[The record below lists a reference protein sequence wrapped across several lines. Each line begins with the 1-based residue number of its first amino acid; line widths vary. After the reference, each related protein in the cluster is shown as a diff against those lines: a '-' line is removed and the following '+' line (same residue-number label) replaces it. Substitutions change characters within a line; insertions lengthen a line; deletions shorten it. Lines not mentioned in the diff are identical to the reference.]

1 MKRKSWLAAGGLAG
15 FGAARLAGADRCSRV
30 EAATVPLLA
39 FTPQVAAAALLG
51 SLLLRRRGP
60 AAAAALTGIALAA
73 VTVPRATRRP
83 QPRADGPVLRVI
95 TANLLKG
102 RASEQAI
109 VGLVRRQG
117 ADVLFLQELT
127 EPTVSRLKQ
136 AGLTD
141 LLPHEMTDL
150 GSASARGRGIYARFP
165 LTEGMDLFH
174 PSVSLPEYLGS
185 PGEAEKGS
193 PDLGP
198 ADAAQFTAR
207 LELPGGQRADLVCVH
222 ASPAKPPWKP
232 ANAARWRKE
241 LAALPTPASSAAD
254 PPRVLAGD
262 FNASVDHAHFR
273 RVLRL
278 GHVDAAAQLG
288 HGLIPTWGPEPRG
301 RPAFLTIDHVLVD
314 PGCAVRAVSVHPLP
328 GSDHRAVYAEFRLP
342 SAR

>member
-1 MKRKSWLAAGGLAG
+1 MKRMSWLAACGLAG
-15 FGAARLAGADRCSRV
+15 FGVARLAAVDRCRRF

-39 FTPQVAAAALLG
+39 LTPHVTAAALLG

-60 AAAAALTGIALAA
+60 AAAAALTGIGLAA
-73 VTVPRATRRP
+73 VTAPRAIRRP

-95 TANLLKG
+95 TANVLKG

-109 VGLVRRQG
+109 VRLVRRKG

-127 EPTVSRLKQ
+127 ESQVSRLKQ

-165 LTEGMDLFH
+165 LTEG
-174 PSVSLPEYLGS
+174 EG
-185 PGEAEKGS
+185 
-193 PDLGP
+193 PDLEP
-198 ADAAQFTAR
+198 TDAAQLTAG
-207 LELPGGQRADLVCVH
+207 LELPGGQRADLFCVH
-222 ASPAKPPWKP
+222 VSPPKPPWSP
-232 ANAARWRKE
+232 AHAARWRKE
-241 LAALPTPASSAAD
+241 LAALPGPAGWAAG

-262 FNASVDHAHFR
+262 FNASVDHLRFR
-273 RVLRL
+273 RVLRR

-288 HGLIPTWGPEPRG
+288 QGLIPTWGPEPRG
-301 RPAFLTIDHVLVD
+301 RPALLTIDHVLVD
-314 PGCAVRAVSVHPLP
+314 PGCEVRAVSVHPLP

-342 SAR
+342 LAGQRPVSRE

>member
-1 MKRKSWLAAGGLAG
+1 MKRISWLAAGGLAG
-15 FGAARLAGADRCSRV
+15 YGAMRLAGADRCQRGA
-30 EAATVPLLA
+30 AATVPLLA
-39 FTPQVAAAALLG
+39 VTPHVAAAALLG
-51 SLLLRRRGP
+51 SLLLRRRGA
-60 AAAAALTGIALAA
+60 AAAAALTGAVLAA
-73 VTVPRATRRP
+73 VTAPRAIRRP
-83 QPRADGPVLRVI
+83 QPPADGPALRVI

-102 RASEQAI
+102 RASAEAV

-141 LLPHEMTDL
+141 LLPHEMTDF
-150 GSASARGRGIYARFP
+150 GEASARGRGIYARFP
-165 LTEGMDLFH
+165 LTEGLDH
-174 PSVSLPEYLGS
+174 P
-185 PGEAEKGS
+185 
-193 PDLGP
+193 GP
-198 ADAAQFTAR
+198 ADAAQLTAR

-222 ASPAKPPWKP
+222 AAPPKPPWSP
-232 ANAARWRKE
+232 ANTARWRKE
-241 LAALPTPASSAAD
+241 LAALPGLAGPAAD

-262 FNASVDHAHFR
+262 FNATVDHAYLR

-278 GHVDAAAQLG
+278 GHVDAAIQLG

-301 RPAFLTIDHVLVD
+301 RPALLTIDHVLVD

-342 SAR
+342 ADRLSPEHPGG